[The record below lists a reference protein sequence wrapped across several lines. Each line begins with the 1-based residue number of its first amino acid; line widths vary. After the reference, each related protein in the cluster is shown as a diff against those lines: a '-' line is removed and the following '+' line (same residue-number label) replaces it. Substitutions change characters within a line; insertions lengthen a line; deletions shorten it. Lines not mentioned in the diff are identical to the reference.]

1 MMAVFLNNGA
11 QGSVATGPC
20 DKAGHGQTQEKC
32 TMKCNYDGSCTESV
46 IVEKCGCSGYAE
58 FQAGA
63 ANFQVSMSCTII
75 YPIYHCMIAVCSSL
89 NALFFVVRMAAD
101 YHQQEELEY
110 WVPVVTCPTDA
121 LAALGA
127 QEALQVLGNPKQ
139 LNTARVEADIE

>member
-1 MMAVFLNNGA
+1 MGTFTFISIGIIHLASLAVVMMAVFLNNGA

-75 YPIYHCMIAVCSSL
+75 YPIYHCIPPRLQYVVVCTHYFL
-89 NALFFVVRMAAD
+89 L
-101 YHQQEELEY
+101 
-110 WVPVVTCPTDA
+110 
-121 LAALGA
+121 LGW
-127 QEALQVLGNPKQ
+127 QPITINRRSWSIGCLW
-139 LNTARVEADIE
+139 